1 MKSIKGPSRYESP
14 LSSKVADGKE
24 GRRAC
29 AESLSGLS
37 VAFQATT
44 NGILDFSSPS
54 GKGRLMPDDNIAGLK
69 KGLKFL

>member
-44 NGILDFSSPS
+44 GSKTSVQL
-54 GKGRLMPDDNIAGLK
+54 RERAGSCPTTTSLA
-69 KGLKFL
+69 

>member
-37 VAFQATT
+37 VAFQGTT
-44 NGILDFSSPS
+44 GS
-54 GKGRLMPDDNIAGLK
+54 
-69 KGLKFL
+69 